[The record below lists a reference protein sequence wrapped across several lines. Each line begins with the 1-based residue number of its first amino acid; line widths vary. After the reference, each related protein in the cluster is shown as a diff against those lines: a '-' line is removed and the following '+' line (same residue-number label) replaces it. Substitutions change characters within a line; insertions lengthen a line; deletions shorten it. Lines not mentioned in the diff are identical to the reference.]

1 MTFSINHG
9 DSGHALVW
17 AQVNPYSSRNALSL
31 PAPFNREFL
40 LLCFLHQCQL
50 LGIAAAYGD
59 LQAVRYLLK
68 EALVVLPTE
77 PNDDNAAVVAAYF
90 GHKDV
95 VKELLDSLR
104 GKPLLGPASPQA
116 FQELCATA
124 SSRHLGFFTFLGR
137 GGI

>member
-1 MTFSINHG
+1 MFMTFPINHG
-9 DSGHALVW
+9 DSALAW
-17 AQVNPYSSRNALSL
+17 AQTNPSSSKNTLSL
-31 PAPFNREFL
+31 PAALNREFL
-40 LLCFLHQCQL
+40 LLCFLPQCQL

-90 GHKDV
+90 GHKDI

-104 GKPLLGPASPQA
+104 GKPWADPASPQV
-116 FQELCATA
+116 FQELCAPA
-124 SSRHLGFFTFLGR
+124 PSRHLGFFAFLGR
-137 GGI
+137 GGV

>member
-1 MTFSINHG
+1 MTFPINHG
-9 DSGHALVW
+9 DSGHAWAW
-17 AQVNPYSSRNALSL
+17 AQINPYNSGNAFSL
-31 PAPFNREFL
+31 VAAFNRKFL
-40 LLCFLHQCQL
+40 LLCLLHQCQL

-90 GHKDV
+90 GHKDI

-104 GKPLLGPASPQA
+104 GKPWADPASPQA
-116 FQELCATA
+116 YQELCAA
-124 SSRHLGFFTFLGR
+124 APGRNLGFLAFLGR
-137 GGI
+137 GGV

>member
-1 MTFSINHG
+1 MKRKI
-9 DSGHALVW
+9 
-17 AQVNPYSSRNALSL
+17 
-31 PAPFNREFL
+31 REFVL
-40 LLCFLHQCQL
+40 LSFLYQCQL

-77 PNDDNAAVVAAYF
+77 PNDDNAAVVATYF

-104 GKPLLGPASPQA
+104 GETIGMPLPFIWCLFAIALSRYLFLSHPLKDEGTQSWDAVMEGSN
-116 FQELCATA
+116 LCCVL
-124 SSRHLGFFTFLGR
+124 R
-137 GGI
+137 

>member
-1 MTFSINHG
+1 MGTNKYIALEMFLFSTHSH
-9 DSGHALVW
+9 D
-17 AQVNPYSSRNALSL
+17 
-31 PAPFNREFL
+31 REFIL
-40 LLCFLHQCQL
+40 LYFLYQCQL

-95 VKELLDSLR
+95 VKELLDSVR
-104 GKPLLGPASPQA
+104 GKPITSP
-116 FQELCATA
+116 LP
-124 SSRHLGFFTFLGR
+124 FLNLFG
-137 GGI
+137 

>member
-1 MTFSINHG
+1 MGTNKYIALDMLSFS
-9 DSGHALVW
+9 A
-17 AQVNPYSSRNALSL
+17 RSL
-31 PAPFNREFL
+31 YREFIL
-40 LLCFLHQCQL
+40 LYFLYQCQL

-95 VKELLDSLR
+95 VKELLDSLH
-104 GKPLLGPASPQA
+104 GKPIGLPLP
-116 FQELCATA
+116 FLKLF
-124 SSRHLGFFTFLGR
+124 SSCVL
-137 GGI
+137 

>member
-1 MTFSINHG
+1 MCTNKYLALEMRFFSAH
-9 DSGHALVW
+9 
-17 AQVNPYSSRNALSL
+17 SL
-31 PAPFNREFL
+31 DRGFILLYFL
-40 LLCFLHQCQL
+40 YQCQL

-95 VKELLDSLR
+95 VKELLDSLH
-104 GKPLLGPASPQA
+104 GKPAGLLLP
-116 FQELCATA
+116 FLKVF
-124 SSRHLGFFTFLGR
+124 SSCVL
-137 GGI
+137 

>member
-1 MTFSINHG
+1 MGTNKYVALGMLSFS
-9 DSGHALVW
+9 A
-17 AQVNPYSSRNALSL
+17 RSL
-31 PAPFNREFL
+31 YREFI
-40 LLCFLHQCQL
+40 LLCFLYQCQL

-95 VKELLDSLR
+95 VKELLDSLH
-104 GKPLLGPASPQA
+104 GKPIG
-116 FQELCATA
+116 LCL
-124 SSRHLGFFTFLGR
+124 SSSFSVAVCYSFN
-137 GGI
+137 

>member
-1 MTFSINHG
+1 MGTNRYI
-9 DSGHALVW
+9 ALKML
-17 AQVNPYSSRNALSL
+17 SSSAHSL
-31 PAPFNREFL
+31 YRKCILLYFL
-40 LLCFLHQCQL
+40 CQCQL

-90 GHKDV
+90 GHKDI

-104 GKPLLGPASPQA
+104 GKPVGLPLPFLKLVGSCVCCSFKQA
-116 FQELCATA
+116 FVFSCSLKGEGL
-124 SSRHLGFFTFLGR
+124 SPGKVR